1 MKLCWGMKQGVAV
14 LLSAV
19 LLLAQLH
26 WCDGIFRTGTGDA
39 CPESLAFHTAE
50 HSDHGS
56 ELHAS
61 GEDCHTGCQATLC
74 SGHPAADYSVSVSQ
88 LQPDSDFVLAFGPEA
103 VLASS
108 ITVRSKRLLHLFG
121 SPPHGPPNSVQSRG
135 PPASLPHA

>member
-26 WCDGIFRTGTGDA
+26 WCEGIFRTETGDA
-39 CPESLAFHTAE
+39 CPESLALHTAE
-50 HSDHGS
+50 HSDYGS
-56 ELHAS
+56 ELHAPD
-61 GEDCHTGCQATLC
+61 EDCHKGCQAALC
-74 SGHPAADYSVSVSQ
+74 SNHPATDYASSVSN

-103 VLASS
+103 VLAPS
-108 ITVRSKRLLHLFG
+108 IAARAKRLFHLFG
-121 SPPHGPPNSVQSRG
+121 SPPHGPPKSVQSRG